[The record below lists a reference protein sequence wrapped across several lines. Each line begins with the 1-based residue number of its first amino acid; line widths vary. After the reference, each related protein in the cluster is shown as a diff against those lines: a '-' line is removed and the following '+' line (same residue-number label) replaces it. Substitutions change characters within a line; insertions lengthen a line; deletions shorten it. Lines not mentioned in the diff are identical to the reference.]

1 MARKTKTKKTKVQK
15 AVGLRVCDF
24 AFPGE
29 KGSYWTGII
38 GVIILFGWLAAG
50 AFLMLNKPE
59 TAAQKFY
66 IPLYIVVY
74 PIAAVLIGNWLAAK
88 PRATL
93 MKKAGRQ
100 SKVMNN
106 NFADLYRV
114 LARQASL
121 LGMKTP
127 PDMYL
132 VSDPQP
138 LMYSLAGGRGSI
150 IASQA
155 LRDAMA
161 PEEFEALMAH
171 EVTHHAC
178 KHVRLDLAE
187 TFIRSSGLGV
197 KIGLFPVLL
206 IGFFGRAWADL
217 IEFTAD
223 RGALLVML
231 RPSILNAA
239 IVKFAVVADPNAGIT
254 REELQAYIDSA
265 GDISTDAKQIER
277 HFKVGQ
283 FMSSQ
288 PGLRERIE
296 QLTEF
301 PRTEAG
307 QQALA
312 KMAEIQGVS
321 IANIPQRKAAEDDM
335 EQMAVE
341 ETDQL
346 TM

>member
-38 GVIILFGWLAAG
+38 GVTILFAWLAAG
-50 AFLMLNKPE
+50 LFLVMNKPDVGPE
-59 TAAQKFY
+59 KYY
-66 IPLYIVVY
+66 IPLYFVAY

-88 PRATL
+88 PRAAL

-114 LARQASL
+114 LVRQASL
-121 LGMKTP
+121 LGMKNA
-127 PDMYL
+127 PDMYI

-138 LMYSLAGGRGSI
+138 LMYSLPGGRGSI

-155 LRDAMA
+155 LRDAVT

-187 TFIRSSGLGV
+187 TFIRSANPGV
-197 KIGLFPVLL
+197 KLGLFPVLL
-206 IGFFGRAWADL
+206 IGLLGRAWSDL

-223 RGALLVML
+223 RGALLIML
-231 RPSILNAA
+231 RPAILNAA

-254 REELQAYIDSA
+254 RDELQAYIDSA

-296 QLTEF
+296 QLSEF

-307 QQALA
+307 KKALA
-312 KMAEIQGVS
+312 KMAEMQGVS
-321 IANIPQRKAAEDDM
+321 VANIPQRKAIEDEV
-335 EQMAVE
+335 EQMALE
-341 ETDQL
+341 ETDEL